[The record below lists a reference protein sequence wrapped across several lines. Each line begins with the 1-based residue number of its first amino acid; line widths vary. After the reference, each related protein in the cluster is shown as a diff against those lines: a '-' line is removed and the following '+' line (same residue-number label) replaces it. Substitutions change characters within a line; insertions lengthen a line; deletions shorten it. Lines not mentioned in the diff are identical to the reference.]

1 MTMQDEQMPT
11 LQPPTRQSTTATTN
25 LSILCVAILSW
36 LEVAVVKGAAFSSLW
51 LKFKQVIFVRDR

>member
-1 MTMQDEQMPT
+1 M
-11 LQPPTRQSTTATTN
+11 ATTN

-51 LKFKQVIFVRDR
+51 LKFEQVIFVSDRKVTAFQNFNTA